1 MKTSHSILVISFF
14 VAVGFG
20 CGSKVDTKAA
30 RNEAHARCVGAPQE
44 KACSEWGRKALA
56 DFPTEVAAAEAEKSE
71 ISRLAASLR
80 SEDLL
85 GLQGAYTAKLGG
97 LYADKKEVVKAVECV
112 EDGLGVML
120 KGIKDHPESKTLRIY
135 YVATI
140 SSLPEIF
147 KKHQETIDSIA
158 SLRARFKLTESEA
171 KIVQDAQDRASK
183 SGK

>member
-1 MKTSHSILVISFF
+1 MKTNHTTLVISIF
-14 VAVGFG
+14 VAVGCG
-20 CGSKVDTKAA
+20 CGSKVDSKAA
-30 RNEAHARCVGAPQE
+30 RDEAHARCAGAPQE
-44 KACSEWGRKALA
+44 KACSEWGRKALSE
-56 DFPTEVAAAEAEKSE
+56 FPTEVAAAEAEKAE
-71 ISRLAASLR
+71 ISRLAANLK

-97 LYADKKEVVKAVECV
+97 LYADKKDVVKAVECV

-140 SSLPEIF
+140 SSLPDVF
-147 KKHQETIDSIA
+147 KKRQETLDSIA
-158 SLRARFKLTESEA
+158 SLRARFKLTDSEA